1 MSGALLVTGATGLVG
16 ANVCLHARA
25 REETVRALVRDGS
38 DAGALEALGV
48 EVVRGDLLDST
59 ALRRAI
65 AGCDRVVHCAAALSG
80 TWSTFTPQE
89 FHDINYGGTVAV
101 LDAAA
106 AAASADEGDGSGDG
120 DRGGNGDGVRVCLLS
135 TTGFLARGAGDPIT
149 ERTPPA
155 PPRAGEMAYAA
166 SKREAFLEGK
176 RRAEQGQA
184 VTTVFPGAIYGPS
197 PVVAR
202 ALADTSFNAAI
213 VKAVRGELPRYPPVK
228 LGWVLAADV
237 AAVALGALEHGAP
250 GESFLALGRQDD
262 AMTIPEFL
270 TAACRLAGTGHTVQ
284 ATGSADEDPALLE
297 EFGAMARTAG
307 TRWPEPLFDASWT
320 HGRLAD
326 EPTAVADGLALTLA
340 WLRAA
345 GALEPAPA

>member
-16 ANVCLHARA
+16 ANVCHLART
-25 REETVRALVRDGS
+25 RGEHVRALVRDGG
-38 DAGALEALGV
+38 DASALQALGV
-48 EVVRGDLLDST
+48 EVLRGDLLDGA

-89 FHDINYGGTVAV
+89 FHQVNHGGTVAV

-106 AAASADEGDGSGDG
+106 GAGDD
-120 DRGGNGDGVRVCLLS
+120 VRVCLLS
-135 TTGFLARGAGDPIT
+135 TTGFLARGGGDPIT

-155 PPRAGEMAYAA
+155 PPRDGEMAYAA

-176 RRAEQGQA
+176 RRAERGRP

-213 VKAVRGELPRYPPVK
+213 AKAVRGELPRYPPVK

-237 AAVALGALEHGAP
+237 AVVALGALEAGAP
-250 GESFLALGRQDD
+250 GESFLALGRQAD
-262 AMTIPEFL
+262 AMTIPDFL
-270 TAACRLAGTGHTVQ
+270 TLACRLAGAPHSVE

-326 EPTAVADGLALTLA
+326 EPTAVTDGLARTLT

>member
-16 ANVCLHARA
+16 ANVCRLARA
-25 REETVRALVRDGS
+25 REEDVRALVRDGS

-48 EVVRGDLLDST
+48 EVLRGDLLDAA

-89 FHDINYGGTVAV
+89 FQQINHGGTVAV

-106 AAASADEGDGSGDG
+106 AA
-120 DRGGNGDGVRVCLLS
+120 GDGVRVCLLS

-166 SKREAFLEGK
+166 SKREAFLEGM
-176 RRAEQGQA
+176 RRAEQGQRA
-184 VTTVFPGAIYGPS
+184 TVVFPGAIYGPS

-213 VKAVRGELPRYPPVK
+213 IKAVRGELPRYPPVK

-237 AAVALGALEHGAP
+237 AAVALGALEVGVA
-250 GESFLALGRQDD
+250 GESFLALGRQAD

-270 TAACRLAGTGHTVQ
+270 TLACRLAGAAHEVQ
-284 ATGSADEDPALLE
+284 PTGSADEDPSLLE

-320 HGRLAD
+320 HGRLDD
-326 EPTAVADGLALTLA
+326 EPTAVAEGLTLTLS
-340 WLRAA
+340 WLRAV
-345 GALEPAPA
+345 GALEPAGA